1 MVIKKSDKSPIHI
14 GFYNLIIK
22 VLYQKKNSNS
32 RGDIN
37 MRFST
42 YLNNKKC
49 MEWQLNAQQGILFS
63 LLYDCSNWAKEVI
76 VDGQT
81 YYFVSRNLV
90 INELPMFFEKP
101 DTVYREFKKLFE
113 KGLIKYKKNEKM
125 DLIKI
130 TEKGKEWNF
139 SNFENNSE
147 KNPSFEENSEK
158 IPNKL
163 GKKSENNSEKNPT
176 YNNTININNTRLI
189 LYNNNYI
196 YSSDEFVEILTEYI
210 QMRKKKKKEMT
221 ERAIRRLLKKIESIT
236 DGINEEKAIELLE
249 IATDNQWQDVYD
261 NVKKQ
266 NENNKNDKKTENN
279 YGKSVVKERPKVT
292 AEGLK
297 KYFGGA

>member
-1 MVIKKSDKSPIHI
+1 
-14 GFYNLIIK
+14 
-22 VLYQKKNSNS
+22 
-32 RGDIN
+32 

-42 YLNNKKC
+42 FLNNKKC
-49 MEWQLNAQQGILFS
+49 MEWKLNAQQGILFS
-63 LLYDCSNWAKEVI
+63 LLYDCSNWAKEII
-76 VDGQT
+76 VEEEA

-113 KGLIKYKKNEKM
+113 KGLIKYIKKDKM
-125 DLIKI
+125 DLIRI
-130 TEKGKEWNF
+130 TEKGKKWNF
-139 SNFENNSE
+139 SNLENNSE
-147 KNPSFEENSEK
+147 KNPSSEENSEK
-158 IPNKL
+158 FPNKL

-189 LYNNNYI
+189 LNNNNYI

-261 NVKKQ
+261 NAREK
-266 NENNKNDKKTENN
+266 NENSKNDKKIENN
-279 YGKSVVKERPKVT
+279 YVKSAVKERPKVT

>member
-42 YLNNKKC
+42 FLNNKKC
-49 MEWQLNAQQGILFS
+49 MEWKLNAQQGILFS
-63 LLYDCSNWAKEVI
+63 LLYDCSNWAKEII
-76 VDGQT
+76 VEEEA

-113 KGLIKYKKNEKM
+113 KGLIKYIKKDKM
-125 DLIKI
+125 DLIRI
-130 TEKGKEWNF
+130 TEKGKKWNF
-139 SNFENNSE
+139 SNLENNSE
-147 KNPSFEENSEK
+147 KNPSSEENSEK
-158 IPNKL
+158 FPNKL

-189 LYNNNYI
+189 LNNNNYI

-261 NVKKQ
+261 NAREK
-266 NENNKNDKKTENN
+266 NENSKNDKKIENN
-279 YGKSVVKERPKVT
+279 YVKSAVKERPKVT

>member
-125 DLIKI
+125 DLIRI

-139 SNFENNSE
+139 SNF
-147 KNPSFEENSEK
+147 
-158 IPNKL
+158 
-163 GKKSENNSEKNPT
+163 ENNSEKNPT

-189 LYNNNYI
+189 LNNNNYI

-249 IATDNQWQDVYD
+249 IATDNQWLDVYN